1 MEEYQ
6 GLYRIIRTFA
16 DYKRTG
22 GTPPLTGAQ
31 GQRDYR
37 KIIFGWT
44 EERWSKSTTYCL
56 GLHKPK
62 MNFTLALRASFI
74 IEILNIF
81 SSSIGR
87 ASVTLYLSSVKKKL
101 V

>member
-22 GTPPLTGAQ
+22 VTPPLTGAQ

-37 KIIFGWT
+37 KIIFGWA
-44 EERWSKSTTYCL
+44 EER
-56 GLHKPK
+56 
-62 MNFTLALRASFI
+62 
-74 IEILNIF
+74 
-81 SSSIGR
+81 
-87 ASVTLYLSSVKKKL
+87 
-101 V
+101 